1 MEKEQLKHL
10 IDVAAGREVADL
22 CIKNC
27 NIIDVYNKDTFYGD
41 VYIVDGLF
49 AGFGGVGFPEA
60 KETFD
65 AKGQYVAPGFINGH
79 VHIESSHLSP
89 AEFARLVVPH
99 GTTTVI
105 ADPHEICNVCGIAGL
120 DYMLNASK
128 DLPLTVYLQIP
139 SCVPATPF
147 ENAGAVLLSKDI
159 GTRIDNPRVLGLGE
173 LMNYVGTANADDEIL
188 NKIMVARKA
197 NKVIDGHCP
206 VIVGANLDAYS
217 ASGVCNDHEC
227 ATGEELRERIRRGM
241 YVLIRQGSACHDER
255 NLLKGVNRK
264 NADHCLF
271 CTDDRQP
278 KSLVEEGDI
287 DNNIRIALEEGLD
300 APTAVAI
307 ASINAANCY
316 GLKDRG
322 GIAPGLRADFVLVN
336 SLEDFH
342 VTRVYCK
349 GELVAENGEYI
360 GKIPHVDPVGVSGK
374 MNVKN
379 FSKERLALHLK
390 KPSVRTID
398 IIPGSVVTEIGVAK
412 VNIKDGVW
420 VRDTNDIVKIAVVER
435 HNGTGNIG
443 LGLIRGY
450 GLKGGAVATSVAHDS
465 HNIIVVG
472 DNDSDMAIAVNKL
485 IELGGG
491 IVVVKEGKV
500 LDFIQ
505 QEIAGLMTDKP
516 GTYVEEKISSMQALA
531 RKELGINDK
540 VDPFM
545 TLCFM
550 ALPVIPEIK
559 ITDMGLFDVTKFAFT
574 PLETS

>member
-1 MEKEQLKHL
+1 MEKKQLKHL
-10 IDVAAGREVADL
+10 IDVAAGRDVADL

-27 NIIDVYNKDTFYGD
+27 NVIDVYNKNTFHSN

-49 AGFGGVGFPEA
+49 AGFGGQNFPEA
-60 KETFD
+60 KETID
-65 AKGQYVAPGFINGH
+65 AQDKYMAPGFINGH
-79 VHIESSHLSP
+79 VHIESSHLAP

-147 ENAGAVLLSKDI
+147 ENAGAILLADDI
-159 GTRIDNPRVLGLGE
+159 ATRIDNPRVLGLGE

-188 NKIMVARKA
+188 NKIMVALKA

-255 NLLKGVNRK
+255 NLLKGVDK
-264 NADHCLF
+264 NNASFCMF

-307 ASINAANCY
+307 ASINAAQCY

-322 GIAPGLRADFVLVN
+322 AIAPGLRADFVLVDN
-336 SLEDFH
+336 LKDFQ
-342 VTRVYCK
+342 VTDVYCK
-349 GELVAENGEYI
+349 GQHVASNGEYLAPEI
-360 GKIPHVDPVGVSGK
+360 HVDPIGVSGK

-379 FSKERLALHLK
+379 FSKERLALHLEK
-390 KPSVRTID
+390 SSVKTID
-398 IIPGSVVTEIGVAK
+398 IIPGSVVTEIGFANVD
-412 VNIKDGVW
+412 IKDGLW
-420 VRDTNDIVKIAVVER
+420 VRNASDIVKIAVVER
-435 HNGTGNIG
+435 HKGTGNVG

-472 DNDSDMAIAVNKL
+472 DSDLDMEIAVNKL
-485 IELGGG
+485 VELGGG
-491 IVVVKEGKV
+491 IVVVKDGKV

-505 QEIAGLMTDKP
+505 QEIAGLMTDKK

-531 RKELGINDK
+531 RKELSINDN

-574 PLETS
+574 SIER

>member
-1 MEKEQLKHL
+1 MEKSQLKHL
-10 IDVAAGREVADL
+10 IDVAAGREAADL

-27 NIIDVYNKDTFYGD
+27 NIIDVYNKDTFRGD
-41 VYIVDGLF
+41 VYITDGLF
-49 AGFGGVGFPEA
+49 AGFGGPDFPEA
-60 KETFD
+60 KKTVD
-65 AKGQYVAPGFINGH
+65 AGGQYMAPGFINGH

-120 DYMLNASK
+120 DYMLKASE

-139 SCVPATPF
+139 SCVPSTPF
-147 ENAGAVLLSKDI
+147 ENSGAVLLAKDI
-159 GTRIDNPRVLGLGE
+159 ATRMDNPRILGLGE
-173 LMNYVGTANADDEIL
+173 LMNYVGTANADSDVL
-188 NKIMVARKA
+188 DKIMVAKNA
-197 NKVIDGHCP
+197 GKVVDGHAP
-206 VIVGANLDAYS
+206 AIQGAYLDAYS

-227 ATGEELRERIRRGM
+227 ATGEELRDRIRRGM

-255 NLLKGVNRK
+255 NLLKGVDK
-264 NADHCLF
+264 HNADRCLF

-287 DNNIRIALEEGLD
+287 DNNIRIALSEGFD

-307 ASINAANCY
+307 ASLNAAQCY

-322 GIAPGLRADFVLVN
+322 AIAPGLRADFVLVDN
-336 SLEDFH
+336 LEDFN
-342 VTRVYCK
+342 VNDVYFA
-349 GELVAENGEYI
+349 GRLVASNGEYLA
-360 GKIPHVDPVGVSGK
+360 PSVHVDPVGVSGC
-374 MNVKN
+374 MNVKG
-379 FSKERLALHLK
+379 FSPARLALKLSGN
-390 KPSVRTID
+390 SVRTID
-398 IIPGSVVTEIGVAK
+398 IIPGSVVTEEGRAV
-412 VNIKDGVW
+412 VSVKDGVW
-420 VRDTNDIVKIAVVER
+420 VRNEQDVVKIAVVER
-435 HNGTGNIG
+435 HKGTGNVG
-443 LGLIRGY
+443 LGLIRNY

-472 DNDSDMAIAVNKL
+472 DSDADMSVAVEKL
-485 IELGGG
+485 VELGGG
-491 IVVVKEGKV
+491 IVVVKGGKV

-505 QEIAGLMTDKP
+505 HEIAGLMTDKP
-516 GTYVEEKISSMQALA
+516 GSYVEEKISSMQALA
-531 RKELGINDK
+531 RKELGINDN

-550 ALPVIPEIK
+550 ALPVIPAIK

-574 PLETS
+574 PIEV

>member
-1 MEKEQLKHL
+1 MEKSQLKHL
-10 IDVAAGREVADL
+10 IDVAAGREAADL

-27 NIIDVYNKDTFYGD
+27 NIIDVYNKDTFRGD
-41 VYIVDGLF
+41 VYITDGLF
-49 AGFGGVGFPEA
+49 AGFGGPDFPEA
-60 KETFD
+60 KKTVD
-65 AKGQYVAPGFINGH
+65 AGGQYMAPGFINGH

-120 DYMLNASK
+120 DYMLKASEN
-128 DLPLTVYLQIP
+128 LPLTAYLQIP

-147 ENAGAVLLSKDI
+147 ENSGAVLLAKDI
-159 GTRIDNPRVLGLGE
+159 ATRMDNPRILGLGE
-173 LMNYVGTANADDEIL
+173 LMNYVGTANADSDVL
-188 NKIMVARKA
+188 DKIMVAKNA
-197 NKVIDGHCP
+197 GKVVDGHAP
-206 VIVGANLDAYS
+206 AIQGAYLDAYS

-227 ATGEELRERIRRGM
+227 ATGEELRDRIRRGM

-255 NLLKGVNRK
+255 NLLKGVDK
-264 NADHCLF
+264 HNADRCLF

-287 DNNIRIALEEGLD
+287 DNNIRIALSEGFD

-307 ASINAANCY
+307 ASLNAAQCY

-322 GIAPGLRADFVLVN
+322 AIAPGLRADFVLVDN
-336 SLEDFH
+336 LEDFN
-342 VTRVYCK
+342 VKDVYCS
-349 GELVAENGEYI
+349 GRLVASNGSYLA
-360 GKIPHVDPVGVSGK
+360 PDVHVDPVGVSGC
-374 MNVKN
+374 MNVKD
-379 FSKERLALHLK
+379 FSPARLALKLSGN
-390 KPSVRTID
+390 SVRTID
-398 IIPGSVVTEIGVAK
+398 IIPGSVVTEEGRAVVSVK
-412 VNIKDGVW
+412 NGVW
-420 VRDTNDIVKIAVVER
+420 ERDEQDIVKIAVVER
-435 HNGTGNIG
+435 HNGTGNVG
-443 LGLIRGY
+443 LGLIRNY

-472 DNDSDMAIAVNKL
+472 DSDADMSVAVEKL
-485 IELGGG
+485 VELGGG
-491 IVVVKEGKV
+491 IVVVKGGKV

-505 QEIAGLMTDKP
+505 HEIAGLMTDKP
-516 GTYVEEKISSMQALA
+516 GSYVEEKISSMQALA
-531 RKELGINDK
+531 RKELGINDN

-550 ALPVIPEIK
+550 ALPVIPAIK

-574 PLETS
+574 PIEV

>member
-10 IDVAAGREVADL
+10 IDVAAGRAVADL

-27 NIIDVYNKDTFYGD
+27 NIIDVYNKNTFHGS

-49 AGFGGVGFPEA
+49 AGFGGQNFPEA
-60 KETFD
+60 KKTVD
-65 AKGQYVAPGFINGH
+65 AKERYMAPGFINGH

-147 ENAGAVLLSKDI
+147 ENAGAILLATNI
-159 GTRIDNPRVLGLGE
+159 ATRIDNPRVLGLGE

-188 NKIMVARKA
+188 NKIMVALKA

-255 NLLKGVNRK
+255 NLLKGVDNSNANR
-264 NADHCLF
+264 CMF

-307 ASINAANCY
+307 ASLNAAQCY

-322 GIAPGLRADFVLVN
+322 AIAPGLRADFVLVDN
-336 SLEDFH
+336 LKDFH
-342 VTRVYCK
+342 VTDVYCK
-349 GELVAENGEYI
+349 GEHVASNGKYLAPQI
-360 GKIPHVDPVGVSGK
+360 HVDPVGVSGK

-379 FSKERLALHLK
+379 FSKERLALHLE
-390 KPSVRTID
+390 KPKVKTID
-398 IIPGSVVTEIGVAK
+398 IIPGSVVTEIGFANVD
-412 VNIKDGVW
+412 IKDGVW
-420 VRDTNDIVKIAVVER
+420 VRNTNDIVKIAVVER
-435 HNGTGNIG
+435 HKGTGNVG

-472 DNDSDMAIAVNKL
+472 DSDADMEVAVNKL
-485 IELGGG
+485 VELGGG
-491 IVVVKEGKV
+491 IVVVKDGKV

-531 RKELGINDK
+531 RKELSINDN

-574 PLETS
+574 SIER